1 MLIEMIPLNKLV
13 SSPVNVRR
21 TGVNDGIGDLAANI
35 AALGLLQNLQVR
47 AAAGNRFE
55 VVAGSR
61 RLAALKLL
69 VKQKTLT
76 AKTPIACHVLGDED
90 AGEVSLA
97 ENMMR
102 VPMHPADQFEAFRA
116 LADSGK
122 GPEEIAARFG
132 TTATIVR
139 QRMKLASVSP
149 ALLAVYR
156 AQEMSLDQCHRPHR
170 SG

>member
-1 MLIEMIPLNKLV
+1 MKGLFMLIEMIPLNKLV
-13 SSPVNVRR
+13 SSPANVRR
-21 TGVNDGIGDLAANI
+21 TGVNDGIGELAANI

-69 VKQKTLT
+69 VKQKALT

-90 AGEVSLA
+90 AQEVSLA

-102 VPMHPADQFEAFRA
+102 VPMHPADQEGRKPK
-116 LADSGK
+116 ADPVAKRNPGIP
-122 GPEEIAARFG
+122 GPSACHEPFG
-132 TTATIVR
+132 T
-139 QRMKLASVSP
+139 
-149 ALLAVYR
+149 
-156 AQEMSLDQCHRPHR
+156 
-170 SG
+170 